1 MNTCIAIFNFK
12 GEETKVL
19 GSLVLGP
26 KFCCSYRL
34 PWWLRWY
41 RTCLQCRRPRFS
53 PWAGKI
59 PWRREWLSLQYFC
72 LENSMDRGTWWA
84 TVHEVTKGSDTTDWL
99 SLLLPLCYSYTEEL
113 EFEPT
118 QSDFRIYNYNHYIV
132 KWWKQQNALVFVLQ
146 FASNS
151 KKHNKEIDKYPFKWS
166 IQINFSYSLQDK
178 PCHYCVHSLTLRP
191 AHTLTTNNLI
201 HIILTFRIIF
211 KHICSSLKNKIPT
224 QSFLLST
231 EINISLLVVRA
242 LPN

>member
-1 MNTCIAIFNFK
+1 
-12 GEETKVL
+12 
-19 GSLVLGP
+19 
-26 KFCCSYRL
+26 
-34 PWWLRWY
+34 
-41 RTCLQCRRPRFS
+41 
-53 PWAGKI
+53 
-59 PWRREWLSLQYFC
+59 
-72 LENSMDRGTWWA
+72 MDRGTWWA

-146 FASNS
+146 FAYNS